1 MQQDE
6 TRTWVNFDTGEKIDN
21 VTRIITEQQEHK
33 ILEFR
38 KHNNAVIRIQDAYGE
53 FFFYKYDDFLSY
65 LNYDL
70 ATAFRFLYLCSF
82 ANKDGRIVLPGGEYV
97 KEKKDFIIL
106 FNCPRKTADDFYH
119 NLLDNDLIYQ
129 DFFGAYRVN
138 DNYFSKKIINDED
151 FRNRSTRVFD
161 EAIQNLYK
169 QLTSNEHT
177 FAGELLK
184 LIPYMNIRTNILCR
198 NIDETIPERIS
209 PLSKEELQNIFRPN
223 SDYGRKLRSRIEKF
237 SIHNEPV
244 IGKITLMYESHY
256 FVNPR
261 LFYRG
266 DNINDLKAI
275 LDHIDISVY
284 QSKHKKG

>member
-1 MQQDE
+1 MKQDG

-33 ILEFR
+33 IIEFR
-38 KHNNAVIRIQDAYGE
+38 KHNNAAIHIQDAYGE

-82 ANKDGRIVLPGGEYV
+82 ADRDGKIFIGNEKPVISEQDFIVLFDKSRTSVEYFC
-97 KEKKDFIIL
+97 KDLINSELIYKDFSGI
-106 FNCPRKTADDFYH
+106 
-119 NLLDNDLIYQ
+119 
-129 DFFGAYRVN
+129 YRVN

-209 PLSKEELQNIFRPN
+209 PLSKDELQNIFRPN

-237 SIHNEPV
+237 SIHSEPV

-275 LDHIDISVY
+275 LDHIDISIY